1 MSGSCTAA
9 IGGDLTGACAA
20 GSNDGEGADCWE
32 GGCLCGF
39 AGGALTGMLVLMQ
52 QVNRGGEHLGG
63 GEGCGLLGD
72 GVGVGGDAPWCF
84 GMGPHRG
91 GNGEDDGGGGGFTLA
106 DCCPG
111 CVCRFAGGRLTGSCT
126 AGTEDADCCL
136 HSHAGIGGAL
146 TGGCAAGSN
155 GMRGR
160 RGRNCWA
167 PQIGCKSLHSRR
179 SMLAPQSLNPVDGG
193 SEETQYSVLSTRYS
207 VFSRLVNDRI
217 DYAFF
222 MRATVT
228 VWIALNRGIQK

>member
-1 MSGSCTAA
+1 MK
-9 IGGDLTGACAA
+9 
-20 GSNDGEGADCWE
+20 
-32 GGCLCGF
+32 
-39 AGGALTGMLVLMQ
+39 
-52 QVNRGGEHLGG
+52 GGERLGG
-63 GEGCGLLGD
+63 GGGFGLLGD
-72 GVGVGGDAPWCF
+72 GVGVGGGAPWGF
-84 GMGPHRG
+84 GMGPHGG
-91 GNGEDDGGGGGFTLA
+91 GNGEGDGGGGGFTLA

-126 AGTEDADCCL
+126 AGTEDADCCF
-136 HSHAGIGGAL
+136 AGGASRAYWAQL
-146 TGGCAAGSN
+146 ACEG

-167 PQIGCKSLHSRR
+167 PQIGRKSLHSRR